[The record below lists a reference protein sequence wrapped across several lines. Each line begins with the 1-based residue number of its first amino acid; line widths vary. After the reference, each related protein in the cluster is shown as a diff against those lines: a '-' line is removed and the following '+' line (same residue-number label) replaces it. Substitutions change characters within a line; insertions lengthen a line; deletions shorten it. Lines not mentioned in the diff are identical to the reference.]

1 MRKSILSKRKYAAAL
16 KTLSKTRDFTKISVT
31 DICAGCGLSR
41 KGFYYHFADKFSL
54 VAWIL
59 QHEFIDQIPP
69 QSEADAWQVFGL
81 LCSYLYRENE
91 FYRKCFESAVGPA
104 LRGYLAQSIAAYA
117 RKLSESAFPDQE
129 TAEFF
134 AVYCGDAIAAM
145 ICKWIAD
152 EKIMRPAAFLKNT
165 RSVLINLC
173 GRFRPETDSSDSESP
188 DKDGTLSV
196 RPYQA
201 LR

>member
-16 KTLSKTRDFTKISVT
+16 KALSKTRDFTKISVT
-31 DICAGCGLSR
+31 DICVECGLSR

-69 QSEADAWQVFGL
+69 QAEADAWQVFEL

-91 FYRKCFESAVGPA
+91 FYRKSFESGIGPA
-104 LRGYLAQSIAAYA
+104 LRAYLAQSVAAYA
-117 RKLSESAFPDQE
+117 RKFSESAFPDQE
-129 TAEFF
+129 TADFF
-134 AVYCGDAIAAM
+134 AAYCGDAVAAM

>member
-69 QSEADAWQVFGL
+69 QAEADAWQVFEL

-91 FYRKCFESAVGPA
+91 FYRKSFESGIGPA
-104 LRGYLAQSIAAYA
+104 LRAYLAQSVAAYA
-117 RKLSESAFPDQE
+117 RKFSESAFPDQE
-129 TAEFF
+129 TADFF
-134 AVYCGDAIAAM
+134 AAYCGDAVAAM
-145 ICKWIAD
+145 ICRWIAD
-152 EKIMRPAAFLKNT
+152 EKVMRPAVFLNYT
-165 RSVLINLC
+165 QSVLINLG
-173 GRFRPETDSSDSESP
+173 GRFRAKTDPSSLEPS
-188 DKDGTLSV
+188 DKNRLLSV
-196 RPYQA
+196 RPY
-201 LR
+201 